1 MMTERN
7 IMPKKIS
14 TSSTKQEM
22 LEAYN
27 NVLKQLQE
35 KSQVELKPEEEAV
48 KKKSKEIVGVADN
61 LSSEG
66 AVKGIGSL
74 RLEIGKMLTQLSDLL
89 EQEVD
94 KYKKVKQAIEVKEKE
109 FQEIY
114 EIDRSA
120 LTLAA
125 LIEVQSQKRK
135 EFEMEMTAKKE
146 ALEREEQMVTAER
159 EKENKLYESRIKERD
174 IDGLR
179 LRQKEKEEYE
189 YAFKREQQ
197 LTRNKFEDEKLKLEK
212 ELQIKKEAMDK
223 ELLAREKL
231 ILEKEEKLNELEK
244 KVTGFPKEIELSV
257 NKAVKETADKI
268 QLEAR
273 NKEELF
279 KKSFEGERNVFL
291 AKIESLERI
300 TKEQKEQVIKLSQ
313 QLENAYKKVED
324 IAVKTVEGAK
334 SQINSQQAW
343 MGEQIK
349 KQSQEK

>member
-1 MMTERN
+1 MIEKN

-14 TSSTKQEM
+14 ISSTKQEM
-22 LEAYN
+22 LDAYN
-27 NVLKQLQE
+27 NVLRHLQE

-48 KKKSKEIVGVADN
+48 RKKSKEIVEVADT

-94 KYKKVKQAIEVKEKE
+94 KYKKVKQAIEVKEKD

-114 EIDRSA
+114 EIDKSA

-135 EFEMEMTAKKE
+135 EFELEMAVEKE
-146 ALEREEQMVTAER
+146 GLAREIQMITVER
-159 EKENKLYESRIKERD
+159 EKEKKVYDSKIKERD
-174 IDGLR
+174 ADDLR
-179 LRQKEKEEYE
+179 LKQKEKEEYE
-189 YAFKREQQ
+189 YGFKREQQ
-197 LTRNKFEDEKLKLEK
+197 LARNKFEDEKLKLEK
-212 ELQIKKEAMDK
+212 DIQFKKEAVDK
-223 ELLAREKL
+223 ELSAREKL
-231 ILEKEEKLNELEK
+231 VSEKEEKLNELEK
-244 KVTGFPKEIELSV
+244 KIAGFPKEIELSV

-268 QLEAR
+268 QLEAH

-291 AKIESLERI
+291 AKIESLERM
-300 TKEQKEQVIKLSQ
+300 TKEQKEQIIKLSQ

-349 KQSQEK
+349 KQTQEK

>member
-1 MMTERN
+1 MIEKN

-14 TSSTKQEM
+14 ISSTKQEM
-22 LEAYN
+22 MDAYN

-48 KKKSKEIVGVADN
+48 KKKSKEIVEVADT

-66 AVKGIGSL
+66 AVKGIGNL

-94 KYKKVKQAIEVKEKE
+94 KYKKVKQAIEVKEKD

-114 EIDRSA
+114 EIDKSA

-135 EFEMEMTAKKE
+135 EFEIEMSAKKE
-146 ALEREEQMVTAER
+146 ALDREEQLITAEH
-159 EKENKLYESRIKERD
+159 EKEKKVYESKIKERD
-174 IDGLR
+174 ADDLR

-189 YAFKREQQ
+189 YGFKREQI
-197 LTRNKFEDEKLKLEK
+197 LTRNKVEDEKLKLEK
-212 ELQIKKEAMDK
+212 ELQLKKESVDK
-223 ELLAREKL
+223 ELSAREKL
-231 ILEKEEKLNELEK
+231 VLEKEEKLNELEK
-244 KVTGFPKEIELSV
+244 KVAGFAKEVELSV
-257 NKAVKETADKI
+257 NKAVKENADKI
-268 QLEAR
+268 QLEAH

-279 KKSFEGERNVFL
+279 KKSSEGERNVFL
-291 AKIESLERI
+291 AKIESLERM
-300 TKEQKEQVIKLSQ
+300 TKEQKEQIIKLSQ